1 MSKKKI
7 KKINPKKKPT
17 TGAGIIKAKKQATSE
32 AMERVLMLVLYVLVD
47 KHNAPKEDIQQLA
60 NEVNYMADSVSKG
73 YVSWRDIEHVLL
85 EEYEIEIELN

>member
-7 KKINPKKKPT
+7 KKKNPNKKPT
-17 TGAGIIKAKKQATSE
+17 TEADIIKAKRQATYE

-47 KHNAPKEDIQQLA
+47 KHDAPKEDIQQLA

-85 EEYEIEIELN
+85 DEYEIELDLH

>member
-7 KKINPKKKPT
+7 KKKNPNKKHAT
-17 TGAGIIKAKKQATSE
+17 EADVIKAKKQATYE

-47 KHNAPKEDIQQLA
+47 KHDAPREDIQQLA

-73 YVSWRDIEHVLL
+73 YVSWRDIENVLL
-85 EEYEIEIELN
+85 DEYEIELDLH

>member
-7 KKINPKKKPT
+7 KKINPKKKPAT
-17 TGAGIIKAKKQATSE
+17 EADVIKAKKQATYE
-32 AMERVLMLVLYVLVD
+32 AMERILMLVLYVLVD
-47 KHNAPKEDIQQLA
+47 KHNAPRDDIQQLA

-85 EEYEIEIELN
+85 DEYEVKIDLH

>member
-1 MSKKKI
+1 MSKKKNPN
-7 KKINPKKKPT
+7 KKHAT
-17 TGAGIIKAKKQATSE
+17 EADVIKAKRQATSE

-47 KHNAPKEDIQQLA
+47 KHDAPKEDIQQFA
-60 NEVNYMADSVSKG
+60 EEVNYMADSVSKG